1 MKKYLSLFLALL
13 TVLTVALTGC
23 GVKKGEVPA
32 TQAQTTT
39 ASGFA
44 QTDPA
49 TTAADLTQ
57 ATETTATDAATTAAP
72 GSRKLGQAPEGYFEE
87 TLFIG
92 DSRTEDLLNYN
103 ALTTPMIFS
112 RVSTSLYNLHSD
124 PAPVNHGVGEIDF
137 VDLINNYK
145 FKHIYIMLG
154 FNEIGYARQQ
164 TVNKFEALLEE
175 VRAAQPD
182 ADIIIQANLH
192 VTPAYA
198 ARHPDESNEEIDDFN
213 SKIAQFADGEK
224 IFYID
229 MNELFDDADGAL
241 DTQYTG
247 DGVHL
252 TPSATKTWAEW
263 LATKA
268 VV

>member
-1 MKKYLSLFLALL
+1 MKRYLCLSLALL
-13 TVLTVALTGC
+13 TALTILLTGC
-23 GVKKGEVPA
+23 GVKRGDLPAAETTSAAALTAAPTDAAQTSAVPA
-32 TQAQTTT
+32 TEPTQTT
-39 ASGFA
+39 A
-44 QTDPA
+44 
-49 TTAADLTQ
+49 
-57 ATETTATDAATTAAP
+57 ETTTAAP
-72 GSRKLGQAPEGYFEE
+72 GSRRLGQAPEGYFEE
-87 TLFIG
+87 MLFIG

-103 ALTTPMIFS
+103 ALTTPTIFS
-112 RVSTSLYNLHSD
+112 RVSTSLYNLHSE
-124 PAPVNHGVGEIDF
+124 PAPVNHGIGEIDF
-137 VDLINNYK
+137 VDLINNYQ

-164 TVNKFEALLEE
+164 TVNKFEALIEE
-175 VRAAQPD
+175 VRAAQPG

-213 SKIAQFADGEK
+213 SKIAQFADGET

-229 MNELFDDADGAL
+229 MNELFDDANGAL

-252 TPSATKTWAEW
+252 TPSATKEWADW